1 MYNLYA
7 KRLISSFRNVDKFI
21 RFVNLM
27 INDVTYLM
35 DESLSE
41 LTQIHNIQTEMRDQ
55 TAWNARPQQYRRE
68 REGTLRGLERHAS
81 GYTTLGRS
89 TVGLLKD
96 FTAETK
102 GPFMMPEIVEKL
114 AAMLDYNLDALVG
127 PKCGELRVQDPEK
140 YKFSPRQLLSDIL
153 QVYMNLSDQEE
164 FVRAVANDGR
174 SYRKEL
180 FVAAME
186 TARRVPLKTETEIEV
201 LRLFVEKVEE
211 MKTTIEAEEDLG
223 EIPDEFLGVFFLCFI
238 MKAWLIA
245 THSDPLM
252 FTIMR
257 DPVTLPSS
265 RVVIDRSTI
274 KSHLLSDIKDP
285 FNRAPL
291 TIEDVIPSMS
301 ASRCTVPYFDMIW
314 IDAELKAQIDAFIVE
329 RRSKNSA
336 PEEEVKMDVSAD

>member
-1 MYNLYA
+1 
-7 KRLISSFRNVDKFI
+7 
-21 RFVNLM
+21 M

-153 QVYMNLSDQEE
+153 QVYINLSDQEE

-180 FVAAME
+180 FIAAME

-201 LRLFVEKVEE
+201 LRLFVEQVEE
-211 MKTTIEAEEDLG
+211 MKATIEAEEDLG
-223 EIPDEFLGVFFLCFI
+223 EIPDEFLGGFLFLLLHNGGHNSWWCI
-238 MKAWLIA
+238 L
-245 THSDPLM
+245 TDPLM

-265 RVVIDRSTI
+265 RVIIDRSTI
-274 KSHLLSDIKDP
+274 KSHLLSDTKDP

-291 TIEDVIPSMS
+291 AIEDVIPGMS
-301 ASRCTVPYFDMIW
+301 VSSGAISLLFDVIW
-314 IDAELKAQIDAFIVE
+314 IDAELKAQIDAFITE
-329 RRSKNSA
+329 RRNKVSK
-336 PEEEVKMDVSAD
+336 PEEGVAKMDVSTD